1 MLNYSETVHW
11 LFSQLSSYQREGK
24 LAYKNDLS
32 RILEMMNVLD
42 KPQHQFKSIHIA
54 GTNGKGSCSHLIAS
68 VFQEQG
74 YRVGLYTSPHLK
86 DFRER
91 IKINGSMIS
100 ESAVIDFVENN
111 KKHFKHIGLS
121 FFEMTTAMAFEYFAN
136 QNIDIAI
143 IETGLGGRL
152 DATNIIDPELCIITN
167 VGLDHEDLL
176 GKGIKKIAYEKAGII
191 KPNTPLVVGTTCDV
205 SKKIIDSVALVTGA
219 TVYDSNEKTHWKSGL
234 KGWCQSQN
242 TATVVKAI
250 EVLRKKEW
258 AISDVILEHGLQKVV
273 ENTRLRG
280 RWEQLSDQPIVMCD
294 TGHNSA
300 AFELIVAQLTSRSYK
315 NLWMVLGMVNDK
327 DVDGILALLP
337 KDANYIFCEAPI
349 PRAMPAKDL
358 AHLAAKHQ
366 LKGCVVE
373 SPQEA
378 LWQAKESASEKDF
391 IFVGG
396 STFVV
401 AEVL

>member
-1 MLNYSETVHW
+1 MLSYTETVQW

-24 LAYKNDLS
+24 MAYNNDLS
-32 RILEMMNVLD
+32 RIHEMMHILD
-42 KPQHQFKSIHIA
+42 SPHHQFKSIHIA

-68 VFQEQG
+68 IMQEQG
-74 YRVGLYTSPHLK
+74 YKVGLYTSPHLK

-91 IKINGSMIS
+91 IKINDSMIS

-121 FFEMTTAMAFEYFAN
+121 FFEMTTAMAFTYFAN

-152 DATNIIDPELCIITN
+152 DATNIIEPELCIITN

-176 GKGIKKIAYEKAGII
+176 GKGIKNIAYEKAGII
-191 KPNTPLVVGTTCDV
+191 KSNIPLVVGTTCDI
-205 SKKIIDSVALVTGA
+205 SKKIIDSAALAIGTTA
-219 TVYDSNEKTHWKSGL
+219 YHSNEKTHWESGL

-250 EVLRKKEW
+250 EVLRKKDW
-258 AISDVILEHGLQKVV
+258 TISDVILEKGLQKVV
-273 ENTRLRG
+273 ENTCFRG
-280 RWEQLSDQPIVMCD
+280 RWEQLSDQPNVLCD

-300 AFELIVAQLTSRSYK
+300 AFESIVAQLTSMQYNK
-315 NLWMVLGMVNDK
+315 LWMVLGMVNDK
-327 DVDGILALLP
+327 DIDSILKLLP
-337 KDANYIFCEAPI
+337 KDAKYIFCEAPT

-358 AHLAAKHQ
+358 ADLAAKYQ
-366 LKGCVVE
+366 LQSCVVE
-373 SPQEA
+373 LPREA
-378 LWQAKESASEKDF
+378 LRQAKERASEKDL